1 MVLKLRFCSTVAVRT
16 VIGWKAMRKLEGKIA
31 LITGASRGIG
41 RSVARAFAREGGRLF
56 LVGHV
61 DQDALEDTS
70 RLARETGADVQAGLF
85 DVGNYDDVCRIADRI
100 TEHFGTLDIVVNNA
114 GTIRPT
120 PLLEITPEQW
130 ERTLRTHLHGAFYCT
145 VEMVRR
151 FLASKR
157 SGKIIN
163 VTAPAAVRGSTGVA
177 DYASAK
183 GGIIALTKN
192 AAKELASINVQVNAV
207 LPIAYSRM
215 TEALAEYH
223 GRLFGEEA
231 AARLKNLPSPDV
243 LAATFLFFASG
254 DSDYITGQVLAAD
267 GGATA

>member
-1 MVLKLRFCSTVAVRT
+1 
-16 VIGWKAMRKLEGKIA
+16 MRRLEGKIA

-41 RSVARAFAREGGRLF
+41 RSVAQAFAREGARLF

-61 DQDALEDTS
+61 DQPALDDS
-70 RLARETGADVQAGLF
+70 SCLAREAGAEVQAGLF
-85 DVGNYDDVCRIADRI
+85 DVGSYDDVCRIADRI
-100 TEHFGTLDIVVNNA
+100 AAHFGALDIVVNNA

-120 PLLEITPEQW
+120 PLLEITPERW
-130 ERTLRTHLHGAFYCT
+130 ERTLRTHLYGSFYCT
-145 VEMVRR
+145 GEMVRR

-163 VTAPAAVRGSTGVA
+163 VTAPSAIRGSSGVT

-183 GGIIALTKN
+183 GGIIAFTKN
-192 AAKELASINVQVNAV
+192 AAKELAPLNIQVNAV
-207 LPIAYSRM
+207 LPVAYSRM
-215 TEALAEYH
+215 SEALAEYH
-223 GRLFGEEA
+223 GKLSGEDA
-231 AARLKNLPSPDV
+231 AARQRNRPSPDV

-254 DSDYITGQVLAAD
+254 DSDYVTGQVLAAD

>member
-1 MVLKLRFCSTVAVRT
+1 MV
-16 VIGWKAMRKLEGKIA
+16 MRKLERKIA

-41 RSVARAFAREGGRLF
+41 RSVAQAFAREGARLF

-61 DQDALEDTS
+61 DQHALDDTS
-70 RLARETGADVQAGLF
+70 RLVRETGADVQAGLF

-100 TEHFGTLDIVVNNA
+100 AAHFGTLDIVVNNA

-130 ERTLRTHLHGAFYCT
+130 ERTLRTHLHGTFYCT
-145 VEMVRR
+145 GEMARR

-163 VTAPAAVRGSTGVA
+163 VTAPSAIRGSSGVA
-177 DYASAK
+177 DYAAAK
-183 GGIIALTKN
+183 GGIIAFTKN
-192 AAKELASINVQVNAV
+192 AAKELAPLNIQVNAI
-207 LPIAYSRM
+207 LPVAHSRM
-215 TEALAEYH
+215 TDALDEYR
-223 GRLFGEEA
+223 GRFGEEA
-231 AARLKNLPSPDV
+231 AAQLKSHPSPDV
-243 LAATFLFFASG
+243 LAATFLFFATG
-254 DSDYITGQVLAAD
+254 DSDYVTGQVLAAD

>member
-1 MVLKLRFCSTVAVRT
+1 
-16 VIGWKAMRKLEGKIA
+16 MRKLEGKIA

-41 RSVARAFAREGGRLF
+41 RSLAQAFAREGAQLF

-61 DQDALEDTS
+61 DEHALEDAS
-70 RLARETGADVQAGLF
+70 RLARETGADVEAGLF

-100 TEHFGTLDIVVNNA
+100 AAHFGTLDIVVNNA
-114 GTIRPT
+114 GTIRPA

-130 ERTLRTHLHGAFYCT
+130 ERVLRTHLYGTFYCT

-151 FLASKR
+151 FLAAKR

-163 VTAPAAVRGSTGVA
+163 VTAPAAIRASSGVA

-183 GGIIALTKN
+183 GGIIAFTKN
-192 AAKELASINVQVNAV
+192 AAKELAPLNIQVNAV
-207 LPIAYSRM
+207 LPVAQSRM
-215 TEALAEYH
+215 TQALAEYR
-223 GRLFGEEA
+223 GRLPGQES
-231 AARLKNLPSPDV
+231 AARLENRPSPDV

-254 DSDYITGQVLAAD
+254 DSDYVTGQVLAAD